1 MARDS
6 IDMELAPLFHALA
19 DPTRVRVVE
28 ALGEGPRKAGEL
40 ATLTGVSAPSM
51 SRHLRVLL
59 EAGLVEDERPR
70 DDARTRVFH
79 LRPVSDEQM
88 VSSDVEV
95 AVDPETAFAV
105 FTDEVDLWIVR
116 GPINMHYATR
126 PSAFR

>member
-1 MARDS
+1 
-6 IDMELAPLFHALA
+6 MELAPLFQALA

-79 LRPVSDEQM
+79 LRPESVVGVRAWLDQLQAHWDEQLG
-88 VSSDVEV
+88 SFKRHVE
-95 AVDPETAFAV
+95 
-105 FTDEVDLWIVR
+105 R
-116 GPINMHYATR
+116 R
-126 PSAFR
+126 KRS